1 MLFHTRCPLL
11 PPSLKARILLY
22 SDIQAEVIPQSKEHV
37 TSRLGIEEKTS
48 AVIMEISM
56 KGFGGKLKTE
66 PPYDPAILF
75 LGKSPKDSLIFIATL
90 VTTTGK

>member
-11 PPSLKARILLY
+11 PLSLKAPILLY

-56 KGFGGKLKTE
+56 KGLGGN
-66 PPYDPAILF
+66 
-75 LGKSPKDSLIFIATL
+75 
-90 VTTTGK
+90 